1 MRDKPWYVVLLLAAL
16 YIISYVDRLILALL
30 VEPIK
35 ADLGIT
41 DVQMGLLIGPAFA
54 ILFSVIGL
62 PVAWLID
69 RKNRKVL
76 LAVGIALWSIST
88 LLAGYATSFAMLFV
102 LRMGLAIG
110 ESVLSPAAISMIGDM
125 FPRDRRAA
133 PSSVFIAAGTT
144 GVMLAYVVGAAALDL
159 AESGALSALPLIG
172 NLPGWR
178 LTLVL
183 IALPGLVLAP
193 IVLLTVREPARG
205 AMEETDPAQSPA
217 TSAAGP
223 QQFGIFPS
231 KGEAIRFYACFFIGN
246 AILGLMLYGSLAW
259 YPTHLVRSQNI
270 SASEAGYIFSTAL
283 ALGVVLTMAIPTLSQ
298 RIARAGRRDLL
309 MFIPLVT
316 IPIGL
321 VLFVAALMQHSLM
334 IASILIAIGFSLLSA
349 INALPSITVPLTAP
363 PRMRG
368 RLVAM
373 VQFCNNIISLSLGAY
388 LIALIAGKV
397 FPGPNGLGQALLVVA
412 LCAGPVAWILFF
424 CAWRP
429 YRRAVMQ

>member
-388 LIALIAGKV
+388 LVALIAGKV

-412 LCAGPVAWILFF
+412 LCAGPIAWVLFF